1 MDDGFVLGAMR
12 AVDLDRAARLHGR
25 SFVPMGERGWTRQ
38 DIAGLLALPGVS
50 GFLLAGPA
58 SDVGMAI
65 CRVAADE
72 AELLTIA
79 VDPDHR
85 RRGAGRLLLKAV
97 IDRVRGA
104 GAATIFLEVSADNPA
119 ARCLYESFG
128 FGAVGHRAAYY
139 ARDGRPP
146 ADALIMRL
154 ALN

>member
-1 MDDGFVLGAMR
+1 MGSGLVLSAMR

-25 SFVPMGERGWTRQ
+25 SFVPIGERGWTRQ
-38 DIAGLLALPGVS
+38 DIAGLLASPGVS
-50 GFLLAGPA
+50 GFLLAGPD

-72 AELLTIA
+72 AELLTVA

-85 RRGAGRLLLKAV
+85 RRGAGRLLVNAV

-104 GAATIFLEVSADNPA
+104 GAATIFLEVGADNPA
-119 ARCLYESFG
+119 ARRLYESFG
-128 FGAVGHRAAYY
+128 FAAVGHRAAYY
-139 ARDGRPP
+139 TRGGRPS
-146 ADALIMRL
+146 ADAIVMRL